1 MLLNLLGIACVS
13 FPLYPTERGVLV
25 ISWARYLYCDC
36 LAQEGES
43 LVYLTKHL
51 NINPLYQWFSY
62 LFVLLL
68 HNSNFATKR

>member
-13 FPLYPTERGVLV
+13 LSLYPTEGGRVSV
-25 ISWARYLYCDC
+25 ISWARYLYCGC

-51 NINPLYQWFSY
+51 YINPLY
-62 LFVLLL
+62 
-68 HNSNFATKR
+68 